1 MSYIHTLRSTSV
13 TQVNPQ
19 KDLLIMALAETV
31 LRQVYKLGILPRLFK
46 VLPRLSFILALS
58 SIIWLLVLPL
68 DGQFRNTYI
77 SENALMPGQVTS
89 YFRESEWNYVRGFRS
104 EVSQWDFSE
113 ASIENVV
120 LKQWLQNFGWSTSEY
135 YDAKTNHT
143 TMYSLMHA
151 PRGDNTE
158 ALVLVVPYF
167 TAEGL
172 PNYGGMSLGPALANY
187 FARMSI
193 WSKNIILVFPKNSH
207 AVLRSWVE
215 AYHTTLDATAGSI
228 EAAIVIEYP
237 SDVDSFSHIEIS
249 YEGLN
254 GQLPNLDLIN
264 TVTTVCGHEGIKVS
278 VQKTAKEDLDKEDY
292 WQRLRVLA
300 WGFLRLA
307 TAGLLEKSSPGCE
320 AFSGWQIQAI
330 TLSAVGS
337 DGPDITQF
345 GRIVDS
351 TFRSVNNLLEKFHQ
365 SFFFYLLLS
374 PKHFVSIGTYLPAA
388 VLMAVSFAIS
398 SLYSLASGINT
409 SMFIAHISEI
419 LFLFT
424 GIEVFCLIASLIL
437 QRVVVNAA
445 EQMKTTETITMAL
458 MACTF
463 VSSSG
468 ALNGRNLKLLNK
480 RHSYMLLSFA
490 LYFIAMLITSMLI
503 VHFALAYS
511 IGLCTIPLSFIQPL
525 INGANSDPS
534 ITFRNNVKIMIC
546 LIISSPVTAV
556 VALGYLLDDGGIK
569 GISELSYGLF
579 VSWDSMQS
587 WTYFVIALGWL
598 PAWASVLIACVF
610 GDFSLDE
617 KKEKKN

>member
-1 MSYIHTLRSTSV
+1 
-13 TQVNPQ
+13 
-19 KDLLIMALAETV
+19 MALAETI
-31 LRQVYKLGILPRLFK
+31 LRQVYKLGILPKLFK
-46 VLPRLSFILALS
+46 MLPRLSFILALAS
-58 SIIWLLVLPL
+58 VLWLLVLPL

-113 ASIENVV
+113 ASQENVV
-120 LKQWLQNFGWSTSEY
+120 LEQWLQDFGWSTSQY
-135 YDAKTNHT
+135 YDHKTNTT

-158 ALVLVVPYF
+158 ALVLVVPYY
-167 TAEGL
+167 TAEGV
-172 PNYGGMSLGPALANY
+172 PNLGGMSLGPALANY

-228 EAAIVIEYP
+228 EAALVIEYA

-278 VQKTAKEDLDKEDY
+278 VQRTVKEDLDKQDY

-307 TAGLLEKSSPGCE
+307 TAGLLEKLAPGCE

-330 TLSAVGS
+330 TITAVGS

-388 VLMAVSFAIS
+388 VLVAVSFAIS
-398 SLYSLASGINT
+398 SLYSLASGVTT
-409 SMFIAHISEI
+409 SAFIAHISEV

-424 GIEVFCLIASLIL
+424 GIEVFCLIASFSL
-437 QRVVVNAA
+437 QFLVVNSS
-445 EQMKTTETITMAL
+445 EQLKTTETIAVAL
-458 MACTF
+458 LACTII
-463 VSSSG
+463 SSLST
-468 ALNGRNLKLLNK
+468 LNGRSLKLLSL

-511 IGLCTIPLSFIQPL
+511 IGLCTLPLTFIQPL
-525 INGANSDPS
+525 INGAKSNPS
-534 ITFRNNVKIMIC
+534 MAFKNNVKIVIC
-546 LIISSPVTAV
+546 LILSSPVSAV
-556 VALGYLLDDGGIK
+556 VVLGYILNDGGIS
-569 GISELSYGLF
+569 GIIELSHGLF
-579 VSWDSMQS
+579 VSWDTMQS

-598 PAWASVLIACVF
+598 PAWSSVLIACVF
-610 GDFSLDE
+610 GDFSSTKSE
-617 KKEKKN
+617 GKKK